1 MRQKTPP
8 PTVLVLVRHGVTPT
22 TGKELPEAGPGPS
35 LTGTGRE
42 QAERAGDH
50 VSAWRPS
57 LPPLH
62 AVYASPMRRAQETA
76 AVVAAALHLEV
87 TEAAGLADCDTG
99 EWAGAK
105 LADLSRKAEWP
116 SVLHHP
122 SGFRFPGGEALAGM
136 QARVVATVRAL
147 LERHV
152 GQTVV
157 AVSHADPIKS
167 VLADAMGMHLDLFQ
181 RLVVGPA
188 SVSAISYSPTGPTV
202 MFANWLPPPPPPPP
216 TPSARTG
223 RAARRTH

>member
-1 MRQKTPP
+1 MRQKTAP

-35 LTGTGRE
+35 LTSTGRE
-42 QAERAGDH
+42 QAEQAGGH
-50 VSAWRPS
+50 IRAWRPS
-57 LPPLH
+57 LPPMQ

-76 AVVAAALHLEV
+76 AVVAAALDLEV

-99 EWAGAK
+99 EWAGGK
-105 LADLSRKAEWP
+105 LADLSRKAEW
-116 SVLHHP
+116 STVVHHP
-122 SGFRFPGGEALAGM
+122 SGFRFPGGETLAGM
-136 QARVVATVRAL
+136 QARAVATVRGL
-147 LERHV
+147 LERHA

-202 MFANWLPPPPPPPP
+202 MFANWAPPPPPPA
-216 TPSARTG
+216 PSPRAG
-223 RAARRTH
+223 RAARRPH